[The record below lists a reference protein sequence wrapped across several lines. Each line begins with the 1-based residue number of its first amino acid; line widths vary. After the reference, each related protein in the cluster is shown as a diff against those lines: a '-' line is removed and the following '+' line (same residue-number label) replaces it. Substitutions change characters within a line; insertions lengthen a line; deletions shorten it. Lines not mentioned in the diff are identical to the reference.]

1 MSQRQKLSRRSALQ
15 LMAATG
21 TAGTV
26 ASAWHIGEAF
36 AQRNMVCGVIYVGP
50 KDDFGWNQGH
60 AEGVAAIKKLA
71 NIRVVEEENVPETI
85 EVQKSMESM
94 INLDKAELIFPTSY
108 GYWEHMLK
116 IAAKYPKVQFVHAGP
131 TVWKE
136 GMPQNAGSYN
146 GFIDEAQYVAGVIA
160 GATSKSGRL
169 GFVGAKPY
177 PAGLRNI
184 NSFTLGARTV
194 NPNATTQVIFTGDWV
209 LPVKEA
215 EAVNSLADQ
224 GIDVVTMH
232 VDSPKVV
239 VETAER
245 RGIFCCGYH
254 VDQSKLAPKGYL
266 TGAIWNWPKV
276 YTDYVE
282 WLRTGKSWPHMIR
295 GGLKEGIVRNVP
307 YGAAVSE
314 EARKRGDAA
323 KATFTEG
330 AFNIYKG
337 PMKDNMGKQVI
348 AAGTEYDN
356 RALWLE
362 GMDWLVEGVN
372 GSAKG

>member
-1 MSQRQKLSRRSALQ
+1 MSPHQKLSRRSALQ

-21 TAGTV
+21 AAGSV
-26 ASAWHIGEAF
+26 ASAWPIGEAF
-36 AQRNMVCGVIYVGP
+36 AQRSMVCGVIYVGP

-71 NIRVVEEENVPETI
+71 NTKVVEEENVPETI

-136 GMPQNAGSYN
+136 DMPQNAGSYN

-245 RGIFCCGYH
+245 RGIFSSGYH
-254 VDQSKLAPKGYL
+254 VDQSRLAPKGYL
-266 TGAIWNWPKV
+266 TGAEWNWPKV
-276 YTDYVE
+276 YTDYVNS
-282 WLRTGKSWPHMIR
+282 LREGKSWPHMIR

-314 EARKRGDAA
+314 ETRNRADAA
-323 KATFTEG
+323 KAKFTDG
-330 AFNIYKG
+330 TFNIYKG
-337 PMKDNMGKQVI
+337 PMKDNTGKVVI
-348 AAGTEYDN
+348 AAGTEHDN

-362 GMDWLVEGVN
+362 SMDWLVEGVS
-372 GSAKG
+372 GSARG